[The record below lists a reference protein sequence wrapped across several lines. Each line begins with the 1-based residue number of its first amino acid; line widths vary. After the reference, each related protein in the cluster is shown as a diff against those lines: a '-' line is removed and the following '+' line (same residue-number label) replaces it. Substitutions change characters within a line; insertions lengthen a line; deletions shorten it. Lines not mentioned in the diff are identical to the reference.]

1 MPARGVAGVRGVP
14 PRSLKCFL
22 WLMPISG
29 GGGCEAL
36 DLRLLPTCIS
46 GAGASPKPCGDPV
59 TEIRFAA
66 ASRVFL
72 VVGRQYTVV
81 LLVMLNA
88 F

>member
-1 MPARGVAGVRGVP
+1 MRRIPARGVAGVRGVP

-22 WLMPISG
+22 WPVPING

-59 TEIRFAA
+59 TDIKFAA
-66 ASRVFL
+66 ASSVFL
-72 VVGRQYTVV
+72 LVERQYTVV
-81 LLVMLNA
+81 LSVT
-88 F
+88 